1 VQASSVERHDPESPA
16 PTRPDSADVK
26 AGAAAGD
33 ASPQRFRALLHARKP
48 RAEGA
53 AEALAGEGLG
63 FQRLAAERLPH
74 ELVSRPAPVAAPD
87 ARLLVGQGAVGREA
101 RVEFRSGPLAG
112 ASVHL
117 VSGAAGLE
125 VRLAA
130 PSELARQTL
139 AGVIDRARLH
149 LRSRG
154 IVVRPGASVD
164 IGSRQRHNDGR
175 EKR

>member
-1 VQASSVERHDPESPA
+1 MQASPAERRDLESPA

-26 AGAAAGD
+26 ASWASGD
-33 ASPQRFRALLHARKP
+33 ASPRPFRALLHAKKP
-48 RAEGA
+48 GSEGA
-53 AEALAGEGLG
+53 AGALASAGLG
-63 FQRLAAERLPH
+63 LQRLAPDPPPR
-74 ELVSRPAPVAAPD
+74 ELVSRPAPIAPPD
-87 ARLLVGQGAVGREA
+87 TRLLVGQGAVGREA

-125 VRLAA
+125 VRLSA
-130 PSELARQTL
+130 PSDLARQTL

>member
-1 VQASSVERHDPESPA
+1 MQASPVERPESPA

-26 AGAAAGD
+26 AGAAASN

-48 RAEGA
+48 RAKGA
-53 AEALAGEGLG
+53 AEAFASESLG
-63 FQRLAAERLPH
+63 FQRRAPERSSH
-74 ELVSRPAPVAAPD
+74 EPASRPAPVAASD

-117 VSGAAGLE
+117 VSGTTGLE

-154 IVVRPGASVD
+154 IVVRPGAAVD
-164 IGSRQRHNDGR
+164 IGSRQRNNDGR